1 MAVYHDLDWL
11 FAVGTLFFILSIW
24 GIGANV
30 RLPLISRDEPC

>member
-11 FAVGTLFFILSIW
+11 FAVGTLFFILSVW

-30 RLPLISRDEPC
+30 CSLH